1 VTRRRVEAGFT
12 MIEVMIAMVL
22 TAVAIM
28 GIIALYATQ
37 TKASNFSRHSTEAA
51 MLAQDKIEQL
61 RTGSGSGGAWA
72 TETYINERGSA
83 AGIFTRA
90 TTMTART
97 NYWDMLVTVTWA
109 DDGQTHTVTQYARR
123 GL

>member
-1 VTRRRVEAGFT
+1 VTRRKAQAGFT

-28 GIIALYATQ
+28 GIIALYVTQ

-51 MLAQDKIEQL
+51 MLAQDKIERMRAGL
-61 RTGSGSGGAWA
+61 GSGGAWA
-72 TETYINERGSA
+72 TETSINERGSA
-83 AGIFTRA
+83 SGIFTRA

-97 NYWDMLVTVTWA
+97 NYWDMVVTVTWA
-109 DDGQTHTVTQYARR
+109 DDGQAHTITQYARR

>member
-1 VTRRRVEAGFT
+1 